1 MRFRCRGLY
10 GGRVE
15 GIALVSRRQISFF
28 GDIDENGTVVAED
41 SDIRGENVSGKI
53 LIFPSG
59 RGSTVGSYMLLRLK
73 KNGSA
78 PLAIVNIESDLI
90 IAAGAVI
97 AGIVLVDRVEDEF
110 FDTVETGS
118 KVVVDAASGY
128 VELVG

>member
-10 GGRVE
+10 GGRAE

-59 RGSTVGSYMLLRLK
+59 RGSTVGSYMLLKLK
-73 KNGSA
+73 KSGSA
-78 PLAIVNIESDLI
+78 PLAIINAESDLI

-97 AGIVLVDRVEDEF
+97 AEIVLVDRVEDEF
-110 FDTVETGS
+110 FDVVETGS

>member
-78 PLAIVNIESDLI
+78 PLAIVNAESDLI
-90 IAAGAVI
+90 IAAGAVM

-110 FDTVETGS
+110 FDIVETGS

>member
-78 PLAIVNIESDLI
+78 PLAIVNAESDLI

-110 FDTVETGS
+110 FDTVETGN